1 MLGVYDNNLDRTVT
15 DLASYAQTSSQEKNS
30 GVLAGAGALYR
41 LGRVDLRGG
50 LRFWGE
56 ARDIDFAAQF
66 RF

>member
-1 MLGVYDNNLDRTVT
+1 V
-15 DLASYAQTSSQEKNS
+15 SQQEKNT
-30 GVLAGAGALYR
+30 GVLAGFGMLYR
-41 LGRVDLRGG
+41 LGRFDLRGG